1 MSGKQAL
8 DRKLEQLRELRANPA
23 APATT
28 EALRRAL
35 KDRSNY
41 VVSKA
46 AALIGE
52 MDCRDLI
59 PELSAAFYRFLEN
72 PAKSDPQCWA
82 KNAIAKVLNDWECE
96 EPALFLRGIRHVQPE
111 PSWGGQQDSAAALR
125 GACAFG
131 LLNCRSVGDME
142 ILRCLVD
149 LLADTEPSA
158 RMDAA
163 RAIAAL
169 GRREGALLLRLKI
182 HAGDERTEV
191 TGQCM
196 AAYAALDPIEG
207 AAFVA
212 GYLEDANEDLVFEA
226 AAALGESKEPAA
238 FEALRRRLEHTLEP
252 RLRKAVLL
260 AVGATRQE
268 AAIDYLL
275 SLIPAGNAFTAAAAI
290 EALGP
295 ACFREEIRARVE
307 AAVRSTGSAR
317 LEEIWRNVRCS

>member
-8 DRKLEQLRELRANPA
+8 DRKLEQLRELRANPL
-23 APATT
+23 APAAT

-41 VVSKA
+41 AVSKA
-46 AALIGE
+46 AALIAE
-52 MDCRDLI
+52 MDRRDLV
-59 PELSAAFYRFLEN
+59 PELTAAFYRFLEN

-82 KNAIAKVLNDWECE
+82 KHAIAKVLKDWECE
-96 EPALFLRGIRHVQPE
+96 ESALFLRGIRHVQLE
-111 PSWGGQQDSAAALR
+111 PSWGGRQDSAAALR

-131 LLNCRSVGDME
+131 LLNCRSVGDLE

-149 LLADTEPSA
+149 LLADADPSP

-163 RAIAAL
+163 RAVAAL
-169 GRREGALLLRLKI
+169 GRPEGALLLRLKI
-182 HAGDERTEV
+182 HAGDERAEV

-196 AAYAALDPIEG
+196 AAYVALDPVEG

-212 GYLEDANEDLVFEA
+212 GYLEHPNEDLVFEA

-238 FEALRRRLEHTLEP
+238 VEALRRRLEHTLDQ
-252 RLRKAVLL
+252 RLRKALLL
-260 AVGATRQE
+260 AIGATRQE
-268 AAIDYLL
+268 AAIEYLL
-275 SLIPAGNAFTAAAAI
+275 SLLPAGNAPTAAAAL

-295 ACFREEIRARVE
+295 ACFRDEIRARVE
-307 AAVRSTGSAR
+307 DAVRSAGSAH
-317 LEEIWRNVRCS
+317 LEEVWRKVRCS